1 MYELVTTAQGLET
14 CLEEVARQQVVGFDT
29 ETTGLDPF
37 TSRVRLLQFATPE
50 RVWIVDC
57 FAFEA
62 LEHPRLRAVLEAERP
77 VKVVHNAKFDARM
90 LDRHASGVRMRGIF
104 DSYLASQVVSA
115 GASGVSHSLKSA
127 VERYLKVEVD
137 KSKQLSDWS
146 GELSESQLAYAAED
160 ARLML
165 PLRERLVEQIRKLG
179 LVEVSKLEF
188 DCAPSVARMENAG
201 IFIDRTRWEALCETV
216 DKAHKLLKQDLM
228 RLFASAME
236 QMTLFGEV
244 EINLD
249 SPVQIQQAL
258 HRLGIPVEGTRAFQL
273 QPFARDHE
281 VVGKLL
287 EYRGVA
293 KQMTSYGRAML
304 EHIHPVTGRIHP
316 SFIQIGAPSG
326 RFACMDPSVQQI
338 PNSPEYR
345 DCVRA
350 PEGRRLVIADYSQ
363 IELRILAD
371 WSQDTA
377 LLKAFQSGED
387 LHRVTAS
394 QMFNV
399 PLEEVSKKQRSAA
412 KSLNFG
418 LLYGMGAQGLANRI
432 ETTTVEAE
440 QLMRKYFAAYRGV
453 ERWLRE
459 SGERAVRER
468 EARTRSGRLVRFDFD
483 ENDRGQV
490 AGIVRLGKNVPVQG
504 SSADII
510 KRAMT
515 LLDEALVEIDARLV
529 NSVHDELVVECA
541 ADVADEARERVEH
554 CMEAAGRDYIK
565 SIPVVVESV
574 VAESWIK

>member
-1 MYELVTTAQGLET
+1 MYELVTTAAALET

-62 LEHPRLRAVLEAERP
+62 LEHPGLRAVLEAERP

-216 DKAHKLLKQDLM
+216 DRAHKLLKQDLM

-273 QPFARDHE
+273 QPFAREHE

-554 CMEAAGRDYIK
+554 CMEAAGREYIK